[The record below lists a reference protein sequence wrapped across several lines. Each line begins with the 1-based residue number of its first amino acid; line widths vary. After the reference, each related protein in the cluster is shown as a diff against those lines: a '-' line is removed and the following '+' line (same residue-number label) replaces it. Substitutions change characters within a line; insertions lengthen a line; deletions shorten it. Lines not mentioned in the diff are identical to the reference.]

1 MFPTFPGSGADDAG
15 AVIEQVRQ
23 LAGHLARPTA
33 AGRDRHREW
42 DETLFKALTVP
53 GTFGG
58 GLTAVQTGALLTALG
73 EGSQDPGLTLAVA
86 THAVLVTVPLR
97 TFGTSAQRERYLP
110 PIAAGDW
117 LGGLSL
123 LQTTGGP
130 VAVTARAAGP
140 DWVLSGTLDLV
151 ALGPKAHHFLVIAEH
166 STGSRTAFL
175 IDADTPGLEVS
186 ETAPAALRTCP
197 WGRLV
202 LDDCVVPA
210 EAVLGSVGGAA
221 TEVEP
226 LLATLDWIFVGAAWL
241 GILRALA
248 SGSLAAART
257 RELNGAKLLDSQS
270 ARFTLADLNI
280 QNELVAGLLTQVAA
294 GLDESTPTAYQDAA
308 SARLFTTGAVRA
320 VTEAAAE
327 LAGPISDDL
336 VERAYRDA
344 RFFVSS
350 GGGSEVL
357 RPVIAASILED
368 RS

>member
-1 MFPTFPGSGADDAG
+1 MFPKFPGAGADDAA

-58 GLTAVQTGALLTALG
+58 GLTAVQTSALLTALG
-73 EGSQDPGLTLAVA
+73 EGSQDPGLALAVT

-97 TFGTSAQRERYLP
+97 TFGTDAQRERYLA
-110 PIAAGDW
+110 PIAAGEW

-123 LQTTGGP
+123 LQTSGGP
-130 VAVTARAAGP
+130 KTVTARAAGP
-140 DWVLSGTLDLV
+140 DWALSGTLDLV
-151 ALGPKAHHFLVIAEH
+151 ALGPKAHHFLVIASH
-166 STGSRTAFL
+166 STGARTAFL
-175 IDADTPGLEVS
+175 IDADTPGLEVV
-186 ETAPAALRTCP
+186 EAAPAALRTCP

-202 LDDCVVPA
+202 LDNCVVPA

-226 LLATLDWIFVGAAWL
+226 LLATLDWIFVSAAWL

-248 SGSLAAART
+248 TGSLAAART
-257 RELNGAKLLDSQS
+257 RELLDSQS

-308 SARLFTTGAVRA
+308 SARLFTASAVRA

-327 LAGPISDDL
+327 LAGLEGSDL
-336 VERAYRDA
+336 VDRAYRDA